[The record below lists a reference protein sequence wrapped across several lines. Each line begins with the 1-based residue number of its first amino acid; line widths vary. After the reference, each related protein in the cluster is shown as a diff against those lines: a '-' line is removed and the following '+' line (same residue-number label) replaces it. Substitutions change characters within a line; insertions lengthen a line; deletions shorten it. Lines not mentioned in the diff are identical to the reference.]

1 MNNRLLSTVFQL
13 VDSFLWWMWKKRQP
27 YGESCGNLIAK
38 GWRWIFFFFLFCLG
52 FNQAGASSG
61 DDAALPLFERLKLL
75 KMRSDDPQALHP
87 PEGNFAPLFRLC
99 LSIFFFYRLSSP
111 SPFFFPPRWKL
122 DTVRFDGDMVTE
134 FSTCFQSF
142 WFIFSDLSFFVRLQS
157 FKSVHNLARKPKLGK
172 TR

>member
-99 LSIFFFYRLSSP
+99 LSIFFSTDFPLP
-111 SPFFFPPRWKL
+111 VHFFFHHVGNSIPFGLTAIWLPSFQR
-122 DTVRFDGDMVTE
+122 VFNPFDL
-134 FSTCFQSF
+134 F
-142 WFIFSDLSFFVRLQS
+142 
-157 FKSVHNLARKPKLGK
+157 LAICPSLWGFNHSKVSI
-172 TR
+172 TWQENQN